1 MNEHLLHLLTNLMK
15 FFARTDARDKLIKF
29 LQNFA
34 RYKKYYSSSN
44 DAKKW
49 KALQN
54 SLSEFRS
61 LVKFG
66 KPFKNIVECNELLTT
81 STSSGG
87 GPSLGFVECLK
98 LFSLCSDIGYKIG
111 DNIEY
116 LSHYQLLSFNELK
129 CESWSKT
136 FQWYAY
142 ACDVITG
149 LHDILSLRRDQ
160 FKTNEEYVD
169 KRYYMLLYWS
179 GDVAD
184 FFRVT
189 PGKEIYKIFVLATS
203 TKYLLLSILHILYM
217 LTFSWTLFFVSFF
230 YKTNI
235 IRFFTNVRR
244 MDEKE

>member
-189 PGKEIYKIFVLATS
+189 PGKEIYKNLCFGYQIFITLNLTYV
-203 TKYLLLSILHILYM
+203 K
-217 LTFSWTLFFVSFF
+217 TFSCGLFFLYLFF
-230 YKTNI
+230 KKQI
-235 IRFFTNVRR
+235 
-244 MDEKE
+244 